1 MINRMLPAL
10 AVLALAIIAAFLL
23 ELVAPPALMESTA
36 LTFAIVPSRWE
47 QAFALGDYGVIALS
61 VFGHVF
67 LHGGWLHLIFN
78 LVLLVSVGRA
88 LGLRLE
94 QAARPN
100 LRFLIVFF
108 GSAAG
113 AAFAYVAMNPG
124 STLPAI
130 GASGA
135 ACGVYSAYLM
145 AVHPDWRR
153 SLRDPAVLQNGAVF
167 LFANVVL
174 AYLAAT
180 TGFLPIAWQAHLGGF
195 IGGMAIYPLVAARPR
210 ALA

>member
-1 MINRMLPAL
+1 METV
-10 AVLALAIIAAFLL
+10 AV
-23 ELVAPPALMESTA
+23 TCG
-36 LTFAIVPSRWE
+36 IVPAHWQE
-47 QAFALGDYGVIALS
+47 AATQGDYGAIALS

-67 LHGGWLHLIFN
+67 IHGGWLHVIFN
-78 LVLLVSVGRA
+78 LVILVSVGRA

-94 QAARPN
+94 QAPRPN

-108 GSAAG
+108 GSAAF
-113 AAFAYVAMNPG
+113 AAFAYVALNIG

-145 AVHPDWRR
+145 AVHTDWRQ

-174 AYLAAT
+174 AFVAAS

-195 IGGMAIYPLVAARPR
+195 IGGMVIYPLIAARPP
-210 ALA
+210 AAA